1 MTADVIVLGLGGVG
15 SAAAFHLAA
24 RGKRVLG
31 LEQYGAV
38 HDRGSSHGGS
48 RIIRQAYH
56 EHPAYVPLVRRAYEL
71 WEDLER
77 TSGSRLLQLTGG
89 LMIGPPGSPVVSG
102 TLQSAKEHD
111 LPFELLDAREIRRR
125 YPAMEP
131 RADEVAVYELR
142 AGWLRPETA
151 VRAHLDGAAL
161 RGAEMHFEEE
171 VFGWIA
177 DTAGGSVKVQTSR
190 GEYEAEKLVLA
201 PGAWA
206 SEMLRDLRIDFD
218 IRRHVMCWFDPPG
231 GVDPFL
237 PESFPIYIW
246 DVDGRDVFYGFPA
259 VDGAAGGVKVAMHSG
274 GAHTTAVTVDR
285 HIHEEDVNELREH
298 LERFLPHLNGP
309 LLRAVTCLYT
319 LTPDEHFVV
328 TVHPEFPQ
336 VTVAAGFSGHGFKFT
351 SVLGEILAD
360 LIVEGRTKHDIR
372 LFDPGRFAPGH
383 DASVTKTT
391 G

>member
-1 MTADVIVLGLGGVG
+1 MTADVIVVGLGGVG

-31 LEQYGAV
+31 IEQYGAA

-89 LMIGPPGSPVVSG
+89 LMIGLPGSPVVSG

-131 RADEVAVYELR
+131 RSDELAVYEVR
-142 AGWLRPETA
+142 AGFLRPEMA
-151 VRAHLDGAAL
+151 VQAHLDGAA
-161 RGAEMHFEEE
+161 RHGADLHFNEA
-171 VFGWIA
+171 VFGW
-177 DTAGGSVKVQTSR
+177 TANPSGGGVKVNTSR
-190 GEYEAEKLVLA
+190 GEYEAEKLLLA

-206 SEMLRDLRIDFD
+206 SGILRNFGIDFD
-218 IRRHVMCWFDPPG
+218 IRRHVMCWFSPPG
-231 GVDPFL
+231 GVNPFL
-237 PESFPIYIW
+237 PERFPIYIW
-246 DVDGRDVFYGFPA
+246 DVNGRDVFYGFPA
-259 VDGAAGGVKVAMHSG
+259 VDGLTGGVKVAIHSG
-274 GAHTTAVTVDR
+274 GSRTTAGTVDR
-285 HIHEEDVNELREH
+285 GIHEEDVEELREH
-298 LERFLPHLNGP
+298 LARFLPQLNGP

-336 VTVAAGFSGHGFKFT
+336 VTLAAGFSGHGFKFT

-360 LIVEGRTKHDIR
+360 LVVEGRTRHDIG
-372 LFDPGRFAPGH
+372 LFDPGRFDPARFAQDPLL
-383 DASVTKTT
+383 
-391 G
+391 